1 MHQLSN
7 YLSADCVLIIDASSL
22 VHQFHEHMGLDSL
35 CGGQYEEFYQGLIE
49 FFSALRKDCPR
60 LRVLML
66 LEEVM
71 EEEKLEVVKL
81 RKLQKLKRWVKAI
94 VQAQSSSLIPLG
106 AWDVYKE
113 AVKFCG
119 IETLRYDS
127 EADDFI
133 SALAVHYT
141 QQGIPAFILSQDT
154 DFYFT
159 VGVTGVFSLV
169 DIVWSPDSR
178 TQPVMK
184 ESKFFSL
191 HHFLRT
197 VYCLAWMIPF
207 IAIISGNDLTSLE
220 LRIALNP
227 IKTEFSSQGIGE
239 DTEEEVKSYPTE
251 GYLFD
256 RLTLH
261 LTRCTRT
268 EAATIVIIKSSLNP
282 DMCAIF
288 DETYKRTKNKYLN
301 PLESISLGDVPTP
314 QLNRI
319 KELYP
324 GLCQESV
331 FRISALWS
339 NKVGLMNKAYSYAED
354 YVQPRASLASL
365 ALRSY
370 WHGVVL
376 LPTQEGTGV
385 SRPTHVVEICRRRS
399 GAWCARDIDTVGNKI
414 TCEKLQVF
422 YKVGG
427 RCLPNL
433 SQIQELSKGDKFQ
446 FFRSVMHCSDCQVL
460 FSDTEFINYE
470 VSVIIATL
478 YYWFHEISFRENRS
492 PSNAKP
498 LSVLQRQELLRI
510 LLNSALAV
518 YFKDQLILP
527 ILKVPNLKS
536 VTRHHFY
543 HSVAEWLYI
552 QNDTIMLLT
561 ALDLPTVPV
570 RRSYNGYL
578 LFRMITDPEYCSAVS
593 SLLSSLMRKELHD
606 IFQAL
611 LTLYSD

>member
-1 MHQLSN
+1 MHQLSS

-49 FFSALRKDCPR
+49 FFSALHQDCSR

-66 LEEVM
+66 LDEVT
-71 EEEKLEVVKL
+71 EEEKLEVVKD
-81 RKLQKLKRWVKAI
+81 RKQGKLKRWVKAI
-94 VQAQSSSLIPLG
+94 DQPEAEKHSLIPLG
-106 AWDVYKE
+106 AWDVFKE

-119 IETLRYDS
+119 IETLRYDG

-133 SALAVHYT
+133 SALAVHYI
-141 QQGIPAFILSQDT
+141 QKGIPAFILSQDA

-159 VGVTGVFSLV
+159 VGVIGVISIE
-169 DIVWSPDSR
+169 DIVWSPDSSTR
-178 TQPVMK
+178 PVMNK
-184 ESKFFSL
+184 CKFFSL
-191 HHFLRT
+191 PDFLRT
-197 VYCLAWMIPF
+197 VTDTDTYQPWIIPF
-207 IAIISGNDLTSLE
+207 LAILLGNDLTPPE
-220 LRIALNP
+220 LKTAMEP
-227 IKTEFSSQGIGE
+227 IKTELSSQGRGHFIL
-239 DTEEEVKSYPTE
+239 K
-251 GYLFD
+251 LA
-256 RLTLH
+256 LH
-261 LTRCTRT
+261 LTRCTQT
-268 EAATIVIIKSSLNP
+268 EVATIAIIKSSLNP

-288 DETYKRTKNKYLN
+288 DETYRKTKNKYLS
-301 PLESISLGDVPTP
+301 PLESISLDVPTP

-319 KELYP
+319 KQLYP

-331 FRISALWS
+331 LRISALWT
-339 NKVGLMNKAYSYAED
+339 NKIIERSKAYSFAED
-354 YVQPRASLASL
+354 YKQPRASLASL

-385 SRPTHVVEICRRRS
+385 SPPKYVMEICRRRS
-399 GAWCARDIDTVGNKI
+399 CAFCAGDTDTFGNEI
-414 TCEKLQVF
+414 TEEEVKVF

-433 SQIQELSKGDKFQ
+433 SQLQELSKGDKLQ

-492 PSNAKP
+492 PSNAIP
-498 LSVLQRQELLRI
+498 ISIFQRRELLRI

-518 YFKDQLILP
+518 YFKDQLKDRLNLLTLQTP
-527 ILKVPNLKS
+527 DLKS

-561 ALDLPTVPV
+561 ALDLPTVPI
-570 RRSYNGYL
+570 RRSYNGHL
-578 LFRMITDPEYCSAVS
+578 LFRMITDLEYCSAVS
-593 SLLSSLMRKELHD
+593 SLLSSLMREEFHD

-611 LTLYSD
+611 LTPYSY